1 MRGIISGWEE
11 EGGGEQRC
19 LFLLFLGLRRRRVHF
34 CSPGLDPNFL
44 GRPGTVKTPAFIADT
59 LISYWDEKVSNYTFL

>member
-44 GRPGTVKTPAFIADT
+44 GRPGTVKKPGVHHQ
-59 LISYWDEKVSNYTFL
+59 LIFDNVKKVSNYIFL